1 LSQREVSN
9 VVVMGDRAG
18 LIEWANSG
26 WRELVGLSLAE
37 SEAKPIGTLL
47 DRFEVDPY
55 VVSYVS
61 RRFLAA
67 EICEV
72 EFPFVDPTGRR
83 RWLHVRVTPR
93 RGRDGDV
100 TRFVAQAKEIQQGAG
115 WDGFEIDECDLSPM
129 VRECALGLARELGS
143 RTSFDALLRP
153 DLPPTYAH
161 PDQLTELVRHLIRRA
176 SRAIDDEWGTLS
188 LTTGLVGLDEDP
200 IGTRFLAAD
209 LPVGPYLYLEV
220 HDTALTSFDEAR
232 ARLLDPF
239 LPARLSEDG
248 LSFPNAVQWA
258 AQLGGCVELEHN
270 GPFGTAITIVLPA

>member
-1 LSQREVSN
+1 MLSQSEVSN

-18 LIEWANSG
+18 MVEWANSG
-26 WRELVGLSLAE
+26 WRELVGLSLDE
-37 SEAKPIGTLL
+37 SETKPIGSLL
-47 DRFEVDPY
+47 DRFEVDPC

-67 EICEV
+67 EVCEV

-83 RWLHVRVTPR
+83 RWLHVRVNPR

-100 TRFVAQAKEIQQGAG
+100 TRFVALAKEIRQGAD
-115 WDGFEIDECDLSPM
+115 WDEFDECDLSPV
-129 VRECALGLARELGS
+129 VRECALAFGPELGS
-143 RTSFDALLRP
+143 RTSFDSLLRP
-153 DLPPTYAH
+153 DLPPTYAN

-188 LTTGLVGLDEDP
+188 LTTGLVGLEGDP

-220 HDTALTSFDEAR
+220 HDTALTSFEEAR

-239 LPARLSEDG
+239 LPARQSGEG

-270 GPFGTAITIVLPA
+270 GPFGTAITVVLPA